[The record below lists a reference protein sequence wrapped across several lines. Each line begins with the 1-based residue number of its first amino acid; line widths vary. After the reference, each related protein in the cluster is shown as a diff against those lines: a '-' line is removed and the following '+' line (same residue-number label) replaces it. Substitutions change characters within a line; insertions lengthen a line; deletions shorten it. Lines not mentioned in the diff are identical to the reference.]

1 MEVEPVEPVQMNIYQ
16 SNTYRK
22 DLSWLNFDN
31 EPRVRDSAVKEG
43 PTVLHIHFSSL
54 SNYLKSTHDNSIPC
68 MTVWKIYR
76 YRTTS
81 GERNFTE
88 QIKAPIFLE
97 TLLAIDE
104 LQ

>member
-1 MEVEPVEPVQMNIYQ
+1 MELQKKMHKKIKAYRKEPKVKMEVEPVEPVQMNIYQ

-31 EPRVRDSAVKEG
+31 EPRVQESAVREG

-68 MTVWKIYR
+68 MTVW
-76 YRTTS
+76 
-81 GERNFTE
+81 
-88 QIKAPIFLE
+88 
-97 TLLAIDE
+97 
-104 LQ
+104 